1 MDKKT
6 QENIARI
13 PYIESKIQSIE
24 NKIDKILS
32 ILEEPIDTLPKK
44 KVSQKKKTTTKKI
57 IQKGDCTLSVYK
69 DAILI
74 GGNTFD
80 RRDLIKG
87 FGARWNPEHKG
98 WTVSS
103 NRLDYVR
110 QELEK
115 YFENVTYIDNKKN
128 KNLISNTNNGASDD
142 NLSFSSG
149 GGCDIDS
156 DSD

>member
-69 DAILI
+69 DAVLQVAIHLIVEILLRVLELDGI
-74 GGNTFD
+74 RNIKDGQLVVI
-80 RRDLIKG
+80 DLIT
-87 FGARWNPEHKG
+87 R
-98 WTVSS
+98 
-103 NRLDYVR
+103 
-110 QELEK
+110 ELEK